1 MKTILNISKRRALQT
16 IGALI
21 ATGVLIFAF
30 AGCGIFSNPDYAKL
44 QGVWE
49 AKSSESRIIAIVVQ
63 DETVIVL
70 PTDNDKPI
78 KGKFQLTSGPVPQFD
93 ITFDETSGDS
103 KEERWQGIYDLKD
116 KTFKAALSYN
126 VRTPRPTEFTQQNT
140 WNFEWKGEAKDFAPA
155 DLNYQAGLATW
166 HYWMDFSG
174 IHKRHN
180 MVNPFTEGASP
191 EQVLE
196 QCEKATAVL
205 AEVRADVS
213 RLSVARVDARA
224 TTYVSEYVATLNE
237 LESVFR
243 DVSSIIKDAQALQA
257 KRSSD
262 ELLGITIIEF
272 FLGRPGATIDALD
285 AEAQQLKN
293 RVLALREKATNG
305 GKMSDRLGTEQL
317 KLRSYLSDKYGREFR
332 QFEL

>member
-1 MKTILNISKRRALQT
+1 MKTILNKSKRRALQT

-21 ATGVLIFAF
+21 AAGVLSFVF
-30 AGCGIFSNPDYAKL
+30 AGCGIFSNPDFAKL

-49 AKSSESRIIAIVVQ
+49 AKLTENRIVVIIVQ
-63 DETVIVL
+63 DETVVIL
-70 PTDNDKPI
+70 PADADKPV
-78 KGKFQLTSGPVPQFD
+78 KGTFALTSGPIPQFEV
-93 ITFDETSGDS
+93 TFDEASGNS
-103 KEERWQGIYDLKD
+103 NEHWQGIYELSD
-116 KTFKAALSYN
+116 KTFKAALSYRDN
-126 VRTPRPTEFTQQNT
+126 KPRPTEFTEQNT
-140 WNFEWKGEAKDFAPA
+140 WKFEWKGEAKDFAPA
-155 DLNYQAGLATW
+155 DPKYLAGIATW
-166 HYWMDFSG
+166 HYWRDFSAMRE
-174 IHKRHN
+174 RHN
-180 MVNPFTEGASP
+180 MINPFTEGATP

-196 QCEKATAVL
+196 QCEKASAVL
-205 AEVRADVS
+205 AEIRADVNGL
-213 RLSVARVDARA
+213 RIAQVDSRA
-224 TTYVSEYVATLNE
+224 TTYASEYVATLNE

>member
-1 MKTILNISKRRALQT
+1 MKTILNKSKRRALQT
-16 IGALI
+16 IGASI
-21 ATGVLIFAF
+21 AAGVLIFVF
-30 AGCGIFSNPDYAKL
+30 AGCGIFSNPDYAKF

-49 AKSSESRIIAIVVQ
+49 AKLTESKIVAIIVQ

-70 PTDNDKPI
+70 PADNDKAV
-78 KGKFQLTSGPVPQFD
+78 KGKFVLASGPIPQFEV
-93 ITFDETSGDS
+93 TFDEASGNS
-103 KEERWQGIYDLKD
+103 MEHWRGIYQLSD

-126 VRTPRPTEFTQQNT
+126 DKTPPPTEFTDQNT
-140 WNFEWKGEAKDFAPA
+140 WQFEWKGEAKDFAPA
-155 DLNYQAGLATW
+155 DPNYRAGLATW
-166 HYWMDFSG
+166 HYWMDFSD

-180 MVNPFTEGASP
+180 MVNPFTDGATP

-196 QCEKATAVL
+196 QCEKASAVL
-205 AEVRADVS
+205 AEVRADVN
-213 RLSVARVDARA
+213 RLGIAQVDAKA

-243 DVSSIIKDAQALQA
+243 DVTSIIKDAQALQA
-257 KRSSD
+257 RRSSD

-272 FLGRPGATIDALD
+272 FLGRPGATINELD
-285 AEAQQLKN
+285 VEAQQLKN

-317 KLRSYLSDKYGREFR
+317 KLRSYLSAKYGREFR